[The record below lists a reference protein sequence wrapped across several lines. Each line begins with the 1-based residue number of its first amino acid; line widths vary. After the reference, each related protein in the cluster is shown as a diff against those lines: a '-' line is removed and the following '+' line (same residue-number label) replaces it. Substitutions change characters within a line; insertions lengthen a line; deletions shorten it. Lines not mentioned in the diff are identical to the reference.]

1 MKRMFNHTKRPRE
14 EWGNKGQNYD
24 WDEIYQESEEEYSKE
39 NYYAEEDAEDEDDGY
54 EPVMEY
60 DRDEYAESVAYTE
73 DVHGEGIEYVKNS
86 YEESIYA
93 GGSAYAEGNAYAED
107 STVYEEDGAVYEE
120 SDAYAADSVYA
131 EDGTAYDD
139 SVYEDNTVYEEGAYA
154 EDNTYA
160 EDPAYE
166 VGSAYEDSAYAD
178 SVYAEDGTVYE
189 NGVYEEDV
197 YEDGVYEDD
206 SVYNDSSYAE
216 DSAYAE
222 EGAYE
227 DSTYEDSIYAD
238 SEYED
243 DIVYEEDIYE
253 DQYADSRTGRKGG
266 IFGRLWENILD
277 MSGLDRIITITGA
290 AVLLLAVVTAGVL
303 LGTSVINKQIS
314 EFVTVGKQLD
324 GIDTIGE
331 QGLVVLTDNRIAKL
345 QAAAV
350 VEDEQNG
357 RTDYDESDYNK
368 DVTVS
373 LETTSIFKDLKIK
386 FINSRTEKLIA
397 NVPFAVTVT
406 KPDGKSEIWS
416 DDDMDG
422 IIYKKDITAGNYTL
436 SVNELTGEK
445 YESYTLPT
453 NTKTVEVKKDIAY
466 KKVDVKNEIKKESE
480 INLSKEEAKKNQ
492 LAVESTL
499 QDTVAW
505 VESTQTA
512 LTYREVSKS
521 TIPDPRTLARS
532 GKFMRLTEVTEPT
545 TEAGSE
551 TSSETQPSET
561 PSGSETSSETQTTTE
576 STTPS
581 ATEPETQPDTPS
593 VPAATLTLSQN
604 QITLEA
610 GNGAPITA
618 TTTGETGALTASS
631 DNPGIAAV
639 EGSGHSFTVKAVAA
653 GTATVTVTAESGLQA
668 FCTVIVTAAKNL
680 QLDKNTLSLN
690 PQGTGT
696 IKVTLEGG
704 STINANY
711 VTSSNTNVATV
722 SVDNNNTI
730 TVAGVAAGEAVIT
743 VTHPGD
749 AGRTATC
756 RVTVAAAGSIGL
768 NKNSMTL
775 IAGGK
780 DTITVALDNSKTL
793 KAENV
798 TSSDTNVATVEVSDN
813 TITVTG
819 VAAGSADIT
828 VKHPDAD
835 LTETCTVTVKD
846 GNGLLKDKDGNQIYI
861 IENDQ
866 YREAKYTDYD
876 AIQQD
881 QYKVYIKGDAKYTG
895 WQTLDGKVYFFN
907 ANGDKVTGEQ
917 VIQGA
922 KYNFASDG
930 SLVQGGGTMGIDVSK
945 YNGNI
950 DWNAVKNSGVSY
962 VIIRVGYRG
971 YTQGSLVDD
980 SKFATNIKGATAA
993 GLKVGVYFFT
1003 QAVDQVEAVE
1013 EASMVLER
1021 IKGYTIS
1028 YPVFLDVEPSG
1039 GKGRADSLSKE
1050 TRTAVCKAFC
1060 ETIQNSGYTAGIY
1073 ANKTWLNEK
1082 IDTSQLSAYKIWL
1095 AQYAATPTYKGRYD
1109 MWQYKSTGKVSG
1121 ISGNVD
1127 MNISYL
1133 GY

>member
-14 EWGNKGQNYD
+14 EWSDKGQNYD

-39 NYYAEEDAEDEDDGY
+39 DYYAEEDTEDEDDGY

-73 DVHGEGIEYVKNS
+73 DVHGEGIEYIKNS

-93 GGSAYAEGNAYAED
+93 GDGEYTEDTADIGDNAYEED
-107 STVYEEDGAVYEE
+107 STVYEEDGAAYEE
-120 SDAYAADSVYA
+120 SDTYA
-131 EDGTAYDD
+131 EDGT
-139 SVYEDNTVYEEGAYA
+139 VYEDGVYGDDAVYEEGAYTEDNVYA
-154 EDNTYA
+154 EDNAYEVGSAYA
-160 EDPAYE
+160 EGNAYE
-166 VGSAYEDSAYAD
+166 VGSAYEDSAYA
-178 SVYAEDGTVYE
+178 EDGTVYE
-189 NGVYEEDV
+189 SGV
-197 YEDGVYEDD
+197 
-206 SVYNDSSYAE
+206 YAE
-216 DSAYAE
+216 DIYGDE
-222 EGAYE
+222 VYG
-227 DSTYEDSIYAD
+227 DDTVYAD
-238 SEYED
+238 SEYTD

-253 DQYADSRTGRKGG
+253 DQYADSRTEGRSG

-290 AVLLLAVVTAGVL
+290 AVLLLAVVTGGVL

-345 QAAAV
+345 QAAAA

-386 FINSRTEKLIA
+386 FINSKTEKLIA

-453 NTKTVEVKKDIAY
+453 NTKTAEVKKDITY

-492 LAVESTL
+492 LAVESSL

-532 GKFMRLTEVTEPT
+532 GKFMRLTEATESAETTNPT

-551 TSSETQPSET
+551 TSTETQPSDT

-581 ATEPETQPDTPS
+581 TTEPETQPDTPPA
-593 VPAATLTLSQN
+593 PAATLTLSQS

-618 TTTGETGALTASS
+618 TTTGETGGLTPSS
-631 DNPGIAAV
+631 SNTGIATV

-653 GTATVTVTAESGLQA
+653 GTATVTVTAENGLQA
-668 FCTVIVTAAKNL
+668 SCTVIVTEAKNL
-680 QLDKNTLSLN
+680 QLDKNTLSLS

-704 STINANY
+704 NTINANY

-730 TVAGVAAGEAVIT
+730 TVTGVAVGEAVIT

-756 RVTVAAAGSIGL
+756 KVTVAAAGSIGL
-768 NKNSMTL
+768 NKSSMTL

-798 TSSDTNVATVEVSDN
+798 TSSDTDVATVEVSDN
-813 TITVTG
+813 TVTVTG
-819 VAAGSADIT
+819 VGAGSAYIT
-828 VKHPDAD
+828 VKHPDVD

-980 SKFATNIKGATAA
+980 SKFAANIKGATAA

-1073 ANKTWLNEK
+1073 ANKTWLTEK